1 LVKLRNSEWRESY
14 QDEGESV
21 INPLE
26 TYNIDDFKRQAA
38 DLTLDPGASDWR
50 DLREEA
56 IRCEIEE
63 ARMCER
69 LHDFPLKL
77 SWDPESGEYW
87 LAGLQEMLEPFESL
101 AMRAAARLGY
111 TGPHY
116 VQCFLETLREHSLLF
131 KEEYDVDLSS
141 TEPNPPDIEF
151 EEMRVHFF
159 RIRPT
164 GYGVVESVFTAIK
177 NVFGK
182 FEAVRE
188 IALANAGAII
198 RPIDDI
204 KAELKAALDGND
216 IGKAIAAGREILKA
230 RGEKGTNAQLYEAAG
245 VDHRTFYRILR
256 CEIVT
261 GSWPYRKIEQ
271 ELRKLLLV

>member
-1 LVKLRNSEWRESY
+1 M
-14 QDEGESV
+14 
-21 INPLE
+21 INPLA
-26 TYNIDDFKRQAA
+26 TYNVTDFHKQTGDFTS
-38 DLTLDPGASDWR
+38 DLGVRDWR

-56 IRCEIEE
+56 MRCETEE
-63 ARMCER
+63 ARLCAQRGE
-69 LHDFPLKL
+69 FPLRL

-87 LAGLQEMLEPFESL
+87 LSGLEEMLEPFESL

-116 VQCFLETLREHSLLF
+116 VECFLETLREHSLLF
-131 KEEYDVDLSS
+131 KKEYAKDLSS

-159 RIRPT
+159 PIRPT

-182 FEAVRE
+182 FEALRAV
-188 IALANAGAII
+188 ALANAGPIK

-204 KAELKAALDGND
+204 KAELEASLDQKDIRKAM
-216 IGKAIAAGREILKA
+216 AAGLELLKA
-230 RGEKGTNAQLYEAAG
+230 RGERGTNAQLYAAAN
-245 VDHRTFYRILR
+245 VDHRTFYRIKNG
-256 CEIVT
+256 EIVT
-261 GSWPYRKIEQ
+261 GSWSYRRIEQ
-271 ELRKLLLV
+271 ELRKLL

>member
-1 LVKLRNSEWRESY
+1 M
-14 QDEGESV
+14 
-21 INPLE
+21 INPLA
-26 TYNIDDFKRQAA
+26 TYNVTDFHKQTGDFTS
-38 DLTLDPGASDWR
+38 DLGVRDWR

-56 IRCEIEE
+56 MRCETEE
-63 ARMCER
+63 ARLCEQR
-69 LHDFPLKL
+69 GEFPLKL
-77 SWDPESGEYW
+77 SWDPESREYW
-87 LAGLQEMLEPFESL
+87 LSGLEEMLEPFESL

-131 KEEYDVDLSS
+131 KEEHDVDLSS

-151 EEMRVHFF
+151 EHMTVHFF
-159 RIRPT
+159 RTRPT
-164 GYGVVESVFTAIK
+164 GCFVVESVFTAIK

-204 KAELKAALDGND
+204 KAELEASLDQKDIRKAV
-216 IGKAIAAGREILKA
+216 AAGREILKA
-230 RGEKGTNAQLYEAAG
+230 RGEKGTNTQLYEAAN
-245 VDHRTFYRILR
+245 VHHRTFYRIQNG
-256 CEIVT
+256 EIVA
-261 GSWPYRKIEQ
+261 GSRPYRKIEQ